1 MTILT
6 PVPGPLLI
14 FKDTGHTCD
23 TILLYIHAY
32 KTVMQ
37 INLKA
42 YLKEDK
48 HFLIEVTGVQIV
60 WYVQTAQGEH

>member
-1 MTILT
+1 
-6 PVPGPLLI
+6 
-14 FKDTGHTCD
+14 
-23 TILLYIHAY
+23 
-32 KTVMQ
+32 MQ
-37 INLKA
+37 INLKT